1 MSHKD
6 LISMH
11 ELYGFN
17 VNEGEMH
24 RIDKMKKREGSCE
37 WMESFYF
44 EKENSRG
51 EFPLIVS

>member
-17 VNEGEMH
+17 VNEGESH
-24 RIDKMKKREGSCE
+24 RIDKNEKARRQLRVSGKLLLREGK
-37 WMESFYF
+37 F
-44 EKENSRG
+44 KR
-51 EFPLIVS
+51 

>member
-44 EKENSRG
+44 EEENSRG